1 MSNAEAGVPAPDGL
15 IDLAVNRLLHVGLDL
30 NQALT
35 LVGGRHDT
43 AAGRRIRTAM
53 GRIDDTIDE
62 LRHAVM
68 AGAGPR

>member
-1 MSNAEAGVPAPDGL
+1 MSDAHTGRPGPDGL
-15 IDLAVNRLLHVGLDL
+15 ADLAVNRLHQIGLDL

-35 LVGGRHDT
+35 LVGAPHDT
-43 AAGRRIRTAM
+43 AARQHICAAM

-68 AGAGPR
+68 ADAGPR

>member
-1 MSNAEAGVPAPDGL
+1 MSTVHTGRPGPDGL
-15 IDLAVNRLLHVGLDL
+15 ADLAVSRLHRIGLDL

-35 LVGGRHDT
+35 LVEGRHDT
-43 AAGRRIRTAM
+43 GAGQRLRTAM
-53 GRIDDTIDE
+53 DRIDETIDE